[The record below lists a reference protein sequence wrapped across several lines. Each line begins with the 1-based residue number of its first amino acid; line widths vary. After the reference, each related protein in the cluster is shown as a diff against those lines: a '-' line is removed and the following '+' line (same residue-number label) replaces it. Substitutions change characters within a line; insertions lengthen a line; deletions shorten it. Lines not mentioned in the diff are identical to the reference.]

1 MKFNNIKNLIVPS
14 HKSQTKNR
22 GINVLRDWKI
32 ILIVSIAIVFMLI
45 AWSLILLQR
54 IKNDELFKNN
64 PNSVITKSAVN
75 QNKLE
80 EVNGHFLEKAKKHE
94 SIINTP
100 IKIADPSR

>member
-1 MKFNNIKNLIVPS
+1 MKFNNIKNLIVHI
-14 HKSQTKNR
+14 HKPQVKNK

-32 ILIVSIAIVFMLI
+32 LLVISIAVVFALI

-54 IKNDELFKNN
+54 IKNDELFKAN
-64 PNSVITKSAVN
+64 PNSVLTKSAVN

-80 EVNGHFLEKAKKHE
+80 EVNRHFLEKAKKHE